1 MEEIT
6 VDSHDPIRLDRYL
19 RRIFPDITQGVI
31 EKALRN
37 NKIKLLARDAKESKP
52 VKVSSNTRIADGD
65 TILIYHGLIG
75 DFGQN
80 IKKTKAHSPLAKS
93 LAKKLTGEY
102 LIHSQPEFFAINKPY
117 GLAVQ
122 GGSKIKVSVDEAL
135 AYLNETESRHYK
147 LVHRLDK
154 ETSGVLLIA
163 DGFENSS
170 ALGKAFKEQKISK
183 KYLAKVSGCPLKP
196 EGFLS
201 NYIGKDR
208 SGAFEIVKEQKDTG
222 KLAETYYKIIS
233 SNGRSSLL
241 ELLPKTGR
249 MHQLRCHCRMLGCP
263 IIGDQ
268 KYGGIKYERMML
280 HALSLE
286 IDPSVFG
293 KKILIQAPLDSNDH
307 LLFSEK

>member
-1 MEEIT
+1 MEEIA
-6 VDSHDPIRLDRYL
+6 VHSGELIRLDRYL
-19 RRIFPDITQGVI
+19 RRTFSNLTQGVI
-31 EKALRN
+31 EKALRQG
-37 NKIKLLARDAKESKP
+37 KIKFLSKDAKDNKP
-52 VKVSSNTRIADGD
+52 IKVTSNTRVADGD
-65 TILIYHGLIG
+65 AIFIYHGLL
-75 DFGQN
+75 DDLGQN
-80 IKKTKAHSPLAKS
+80 IKKTKTHSSLAKS

-102 LIHSQPEFFAINKPY
+102 LIYSQAEFFAINKPC

-122 GGSKIKVSVDEAL
+122 GGSKIKLSIDEAL
-135 AYLNETESRHYK
+135 AYLNETENNQYK

-163 DGFENSS
+163 NGFENSA

-196 EGFLS
+196 EGILS

-208 SGAFEIVKEQKDTG
+208 SGTFEIVKEQKDTG
-222 KLAETYYKIIS
+222 KLAETYFKIIS
-233 SNGRSSLL
+233 SNGRSSML
-241 ELLPKTGR
+241 ELHPKTGR

-263 IIGDQ
+263 IVGDQ
-268 KYGGIKYERMML
+268 KYGGIKFERMML

-286 IDPSVFG
+286 IDASVFG
-293 KKILIQAPLDSNDH
+293 KKILIQASLNSNDH